1 LGRVISK
8 DEFYVPIKCL
18 LEWLDNEKV
27 VDLARDRV
35 KSLYGGLRRVK
46 IDACSILESLMD
58 LSCPS
63 SLYKIPLVTPYAVAT
78 RTNQSDK
85 VTWKVRIGVYMNRLL
100 PEVLTEKNL
109 HCVMTALDDDSF
121 IVTQPLHLP
130 SMRNGNDPVFASSKY
145 PIVQILDDID
155 EEDPMDEEKK
165 EDEPIDPAMMLG
177 STRETKIISPFTP
190 RGLLKLLENTGNVT
204 TMVSL
209 V

>member
-1 LGRVISK
+1 
-8 DEFYVPIKCL
+8 
-18 LEWLDNEKV
+18 
-27 VDLARDRV
+27 
-35 KSLYGGLRRVK
+35 
-46 IDACSILESLMD
+46 MD